1 MWKIWCASCS
11 LREKTEGTSGCCFPD
26 IFSLCTVAAQLE
38 EMPVSRKTL
47 RIFMCAAVAAAL
59 GTFGTATQATFVSG
73 NFDPPDISGHF
84 TGHFVLNVSDT
95 CNIESCPIDLVSLV
109 ITDAGFFGGGWFFSG
124 PPTNIA
130 SSASFDG
137 GLHFLSDV
145 IPLTFLSSDFS
156 LLVGGVGTSA
166 DPTCRTPSLMFTPTF
181 AADFAGHPGFIAD
194 LGCFDAN
201 NQFTSGDT
209 AIYVTVPE
217 PGTLALLVGGIGAAW
232 LARRRKTTA

>member
-1 MWKIWCASCS
+1 M
-11 LREKTEGTSGCCFPD
+11 
-26 IFSLCTVAAQLE
+26 
-38 EMPVSRKTL
+38 SRKTL

-73 NFDPPDISGHF
+73 DFDPPDISGHF
-84 TGHFVLNVSDT
+84 TGHFVLNVSNT

-109 ITDAGFFGGGWFFSG
+109 ITNAGFFGGGWFFSG

-137 GLHFLSDV
+137 GLHFQSDV
-145 IPLTFLSSDFS
+145 IPLSFFS
-156 LLVGGVGTSA
+156 TLLVGGFGTSA
-166 DPTCRTPSLMFTPTF
+166 NPTCNRPSLTFTPTF
-181 AADFAGHPGFIAD
+181 AADFAGHPGFIAN

-201 NQFTSGDT
+201 KQFTSGDT

-232 LARRRKTTA
+232 LTRRRKTTA